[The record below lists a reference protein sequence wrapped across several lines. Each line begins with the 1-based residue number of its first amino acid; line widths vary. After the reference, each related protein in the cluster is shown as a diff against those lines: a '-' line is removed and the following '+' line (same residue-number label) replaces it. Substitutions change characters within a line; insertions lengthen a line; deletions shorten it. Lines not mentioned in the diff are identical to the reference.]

1 MKART
6 FASVAVMTALGLLAP
21 IQAHAFGLGKIELSS
36 ALNEPFQAEIAVS
49 ALRVDDEGPLQV
61 QLASNA
67 EFEKAGLKRSFLL
80 TQLNFE
86 VVEKDGETKIKIS
99 STQAVKEPFI
109 DFLLTATTGNG
120 RLIREYTVLLDPP
133 KNVFVKPVQT
143 KQQTRTPTA
152 KKKSAPQK
160 STYKYPDPQMPA
172 AAPSYSSAT
181 SYGPVGR
188 SETLSAIARDTKPSS
203 AISLNQMMMALLN
216 ANPESFSNRNING
229 LKAGYTLDIPSED
242 EIKALSKGQA
252 FAAVKEQ
259 HDLWKNR
266 NRVVAETTEP
276 AMQENSTLEASEGE
290 TNAQVSDTTES
301 SEAETDSARLK
312 LVVPHDES
320 ATDMDELAI
329 SGNKELL
336 NLSEQLTLAQETIES
351 QTQENIDI
359 KSRMDLM
366 EEQLQTLRRLITL
379 KDADLARMQS
389 NLDAGSNE
397 TEITEAD
404 STEAMIAEAD
414 STEAMMAEVDSIE
427 EMMAEADSVEAM
439 MAEADSVEAVMNEVD
454 SIESVQNEAG
464 QSEVEA
470 YFASLESGEPFTQE
484 NEASDDAMATEQM
497 DHSEEL
503 ADELTDNDATAK
515 LPLEVAEDY
524 LKSTITKVKSFYT
537 EHKQQSLIA
546 GLLAALL
553 ALILLVIRNRRSK
566 QEVSWEEASASNTT
580 VAVESSNENVVDDA
594 NVSQEPEVSTAK
606 TDEDMIKEA
615 YASIEETED
624 DADSQVDTISELEQ
638 EELNIPEEID
648 SNIEEL
654 DLTEPEPEV
663 EAEEPITLGT
673 EPDVLDVEDTAETDL
688 EFNTDELSLDIE
700 TDTIDESVEEDKSLE
715 DELLDFNLDSDG
727 DSSKEE
733 NEPLELDELVTEE
746 ADSDTLDFDTPLSVD
761 AASEEANANLD
772 DEPLSLDI
780 DKNLL
785 DDISLDDS
793 PVSLELPEDE
803 SIDIPTLNIE
813 DEDMLPEDADLTEGS
828 TIPTEEPALEEND
841 VEFDLGDFDEIDE
854 AETKLDLAGAYMDMG
869 DPEGARNIL
878 EEVLI
883 DGNEE
888 QKSRAQSLLND
899 LS

>member
-6 FASVAVMTALGLLAP
+6 FASVAVMTTLGLLAP

-36 ALNEPFQAEIAVS
+36 SLNEPFQAEIAVS

-61 QLASNA
+61 QLASRS

-86 VVEKDGETKIKIS
+86 VVEKDGKTKIKIS
-99 STQAVKEPFI
+99 SSEAVKEPFI

-133 KNVFVKPVQT
+133 KNVFVKAAQT
-143 KQQTRTPTA
+143 QQQTTAPTV

-160 STYKYPDPQMPA
+160 STYKYPDPQMPKVTTT
-172 AAPSYSSAT
+172 SYSSAT

-188 SETLSAIARDTKPSS
+188 SETLSEIARDTIPSS
-203 AISLNQMMMALLN
+203 DISLNQMMMALLN
-216 ANPESFSNRNING
+216 ANPESFSKQNING
-229 LKAGYTLDIPSED
+229 LKAGYTLDIPSAD
-242 EIKALSKGQA
+242 GIKALSKSEA
-252 FAAVKEQ
+252 YAAVKEQ
-259 HDLWKNR
+259 HNLWKNR

-276 AMQENSTLEASEGE
+276 AIQESSTSDRSEEE
-290 TNAQVSDTTES
+290 TNALVSDTTES
-301 SEAETDSARLK
+301 SELDTDGARLK

-329 SGNKELL
+329 SGNKELV
-336 NLSEQLTLAQETIES
+336 NLSEQLTLAQETIET

-379 KDADLARMQS
+379 KDADLAKMQS
-389 NLDAGSNE
+389 SLDA
-397 TEITEAD
+397 D
-404 STEAMIAEAD
+404 SL
-414 STEAMMAEVDSIE
+414 EVVMDE
-427 EMMAEADSVEAM
+427 VE
-439 MAEADSVEAVMNEVD
+439 SP
-454 SIESVQNEAG
+454 ESVQQETG

-470 YFASLESGEPFTQE
+470 YFAQIESESE
-484 NEASDDAMATEQM
+484 DSADA
-497 DHSEEL
+497 SEEIATL
-503 ADELTDNDATAK
+503 PDEMDESIVDNDTTEK
-515 LPLEVAEDY
+515 LPLEVAEGY
-524 LKSTITKVKSFYT
+524 LKSTVTKVKAFYT

-553 ALILLVIRNRRSK
+553 ALILLVIRNRRNN
-566 QEVSWEEASASNTT
+566 QVVSWDEASPSNTSVSVDT
-580 VAVESSNENVVDDA
+580 NDVVVEREDDA
-594 NVSQEPEVSTAK
+594 KVSHEPEVLTGK
-606 TDEDMIKEA
+606 TDEDRIMEA
-615 YASIEETED
+615 YASIEDT
-624 DADSQVDTISELEQ
+624 DSQEDTVSELDQ
-638 EELNIPEEID
+638 EELKISEEINND
-648 SNIEEL
+648 IEAL
-654 DLTEPEPEV
+654 DITEPAPEAEEAITLGTDSDEPEV
-663 EAEEPITLGT
+663 ENTT
-673 EPDVLDVEDTAETDL
+673 EADL
-688 EFNTDELSLDIE
+688 EFNADEISLD
-700 TDTIDESVEEDKSLE
+700 TDIDESVENDDSLA
-715 DELLDFNLDSDG
+715 DELLEFNLEV
-727 DSSKEE
+727 DSSSVEE
-733 NEPLELDELVTEE
+733 ESESLELDELVSDNADTETIE
-746 ADSDTLDFDTPLSVD
+746 FDSSLSV
-761 AASEEANANLD
+761 D

-793 PVSLELPEDE
+793 PLDLELPEDE

-813 DEDMLPEDADLTEGS
+813 DEDILPEDANLSEAS
-828 TIPTEEPALEEND
+828 TIPSEEPVFEEND

-878 EEVLI
+878 EEVLT

-888 QKSRAQSLLND
+888 QKSRAQRLLND